1 MCIHGDKA
9 QPERDW
15 VLNEFRSGKA
25 PILVATDVAAR
36 GLGKFIPT
44 VMLQRLEIILIVRGE
59 SFSKKNLPSC
69 LSMELFDLV
78 FQLLFFSDFFFLV
91 YFLIAEATTGWC
103 RFGCSLLLS

>member
-36 GLGKFIPT
+36 GLGKCPFLPTILFLTIIGGSTILCSPFSFIYG
-44 VMLQRLEIILIVRGE
+44 LGRHQ
-59 SFSKKNLPSC
+59 
-69 LSMELFDLV
+69 
-78 FQLLFFSDFFFLV
+78 
-91 YFLIAEATTGWC
+91 AEN
-103 RFGCSLLLS
+103 

>member
-36 GLGKFIPT
+36 GLGKFIPP
-44 VMLQRLEIILIVRGE
+44 VMLQRLEIILIFREE
-59 SFSKKNLPSC
+59 SFSKNLPSC

-78 FQLLFFSDFFFLV
+78 FQLLVFSDFFFLV
-91 YFLIAEATTGWC
+91 YFLIAEATTG
-103 RFGCSLLLS
+103 

>member
-36 GLGKFIPT
+36 GLGKY
-44 VMLQRLEIILIVRGE
+44 R
-59 SFSKKNLPSC
+59 FSY
-69 LSMELFDLV
+69 V
-78 FQLLFFSDFFFLV
+78 FSPADDFGVCDICYL
-91 YFLIAEATTGWC
+91 FLII
-103 RFGCSLLLS
+103 F

>member
-36 GLGKFIPT
+36 GLGKWYPT
-44 VMLQRLEIILIVRGE
+44 MALQGLEIFLVREDDSWRTCRVILY
-59 SFSKKNLPSC
+59 
-69 LSMELFDLV
+69 MELFDLV
-78 FQLLFFSDFFFLV
+78 FQLLFF
-91 YFLIAEATTGWC
+91 LIFA
-103 RFGCSLLLS
+103 LSTFSFQRQRRADVASAAPYSCHYS

>member
-36 GLGKFIPT
+36 GLGKWHNF
-44 VMLQRLEIILIVRGE
+44 LS
-59 SFSKKNLPSC
+59 SFSNHQRKPFVFC
-69 LSMELFDLV
+69 CQHDLDMVISFPRIIV
-78 FQLLFFSDFFFLV
+78 FWFSFFFLFD
-91 YFLIAEATTGWC
+91 FLFYLQRQRRADAASG
-103 RFGCSLLLS
+103 LLLLAVIVLD

>member
-36 GLGKFIPT
+36 GLGKFIPP
-44 VMLQRLEIILIVRGE
+44 VMLQRLEIILIFREE
-59 SFSKKNLPSC
+59 SFSKNLPSC

-78 FQLLFFSDFFFLV
+78 FQLLVFSDFFFLV

>member
-36 GLGKFIPT
+36 GLGKWFRT
-44 VMLQRLEIILIVRGE
+44 GDVTKAGNILNFSR
-59 SFSKKNLPSC
+59 SYSKKNLPSC

-78 FQLLFFSDFFFLV
+78 FQLLVFLIFFFLV
-91 YFLIAEATTGWC
+91 YFFIAEATAGWC

>member
-36 GLGKFIPT
+36 GLGKS
-44 VMLQRLEIILIVRGE
+44 VMLMLTQFCE
-59 SFSKKNLPSC
+59 SSSRYIHVLNEKF
-69 LSMELFDLV
+69 
-78 FQLLFFSDFFFLV
+78 
-91 YFLIAEATTGWC
+91 
-103 RFGCSLLLS
+103 